1 METKMTTTTLNP
13 QDVPWYRTLSKKHWL
28 ILLATNLGWMFD
40 GFENYALILTAGSA
54 FKQLLD
60 PSLFSSIP
68 FYIGSIIAINLF
80 GWGVGGVVGGILADY
95 IGRKKMMIIS
105 ILAYSI
111 MTGLSSF
118 AWDFWSFA
126 ILRFL
131 VGVAVGSEWATGSS
145 MMAELWPDNARGKGA
160 GLMQCGLGLGF
171 FIASVTWLYISPM
184 GPDAWRY
191 MYLIGVLPALLT
203 LWIRRAIPESE
214 LWEEVNKK
222 RIAAINLQK
231 NGNELNDDQSKLA
244 KFTLVDLFTD
254 KSLRKQTIVIFLMSL
269 TTTVGFWGIST
280 WVPPFIASIAGAS
293 GKLAPQW
300 ASYAG
305 MAYTAGSVTGYIAFG
320 FLADKFG
327 RKPVTI
333 IFFLI
338 SLIMTPVFFFLT
350 KDLTWLL
357 MLAFITA
364 AFANGQYTWMPVWIP
379 ELYPTRIRATA
390 LAFAFNA
397 PRFIAFLG
405 PLLAGSMIVAFGGF
419 GKAAM
424 VLASI
429 YILGILVT
437 PMLRETKGQSL
448 PR

>member
-1 METKMTTTTLNP
+1 MTTTTLNP

-333 IFFLI
+333 TFFLI

>member
-1 METKMTTTTLNP
+1 MSTTMGNQEL
-13 QDVPWYRTLSKKHWL
+13 PWYRTLSKKHWL

-40 GFENYALILTAGSA
+40 GFENFALILTAGSA
-54 FKQLLD
+54 FRQLLD
-60 PSLFSSIP
+60 PSLYGSIP

-80 GWGVGGVVGGILADY
+80 GWAVGGVLGGVMADY

-111 MTGLSSF
+111 LTGLSSF

-160 GLMQCGLGLGF
+160 GLMQCGLGIGF
-171 FIASVTWLYISPM
+171 FIASVTWLYVSPM

-222 RIAAINLQK
+222 RVSAINLQK
-231 NGNELNDDQSKLA
+231 SGTSLNDDQTKLA

-254 KSLRKQTIVIFLMSL
+254 KSLRKQTIILFLMSL
-269 TTTVGFWGIST
+269 TTTVGFWGIAT
-280 WVPPFIASIAGAS
+280 WVPPFIASIAAAS
-293 GKLAPQW
+293 GKIAPQW

-305 MAYTAGSVTGYIAFG
+305 MAYTAGSVTGYISFG

-333 IFFLI
+333 IFFVL
-338 SLIMTPVFFFLT
+338 SLVVTPIFFFLT

-357 MLAFITA
+357 ALAFVTG
-364 AFANGQYTWMPVWIP
+364 AFTNGQYTWMASWLP
-379 ELYPTRIRATA
+379 ELYPTRVRATA
-390 LAFAFNA
+390 LAFVFNA
-397 PRFIAFLG
+397 PRFIACLG
-405 PLLAGSMIVAFGGF
+405 PLLGGTMIVAFGGF
-419 GKAAM
+419 GMAAM

-429 YILGILVT
+429 YILGIIVT
-437 PMLRETKGQSL
+437 PMLKETNGQPL
-448 PR
+448 PK

>member
-1 METKMTTTTLNP
+1 MSTTMGNQEL
-13 QDVPWYRTLSKKHWL
+13 PWYRTLSKKHWL

-40 GFENYALILTAGSA
+40 GFENFALILTAGSA
-54 FKQLLD
+54 FRQLLD
-60 PSLFSSIP
+60 PSLYGSIP

-80 GWGVGGVVGGILADY
+80 GWAVGGVLGGVMADY

-111 MTGLSSF
+111 LTGLSSF

-160 GLMQCGLGLGF
+160 GLMQCGLGIGF
-171 FIASVTWLYISPM
+171 FIASVTWLYVSPM

-214 LWEEVNKK
+214 LWEEVNKN
-222 RIAAINLQK
+222 RVSAINLQK
-231 NGNELNDDQSKLA
+231 SGTSLNDDQTKLA

-254 KSLRKQTIVIFLMSL
+254 KSLRKQTIILFLMSL
-269 TTTVGFWGIST
+269 TTTVGFWGIAT
-280 WVPPFIASIAGAS
+280 WVPPFIASIAAAS
-293 GKLAPQW
+293 GKIAPQW

-305 MAYTAGSVTGYIAFG
+305 MAYTAGSVTGYISFG

-333 IFFLI
+333 IFFVL
-338 SLIMTPVFFFLT
+338 SLIVTPIFFFLT

-357 MLAFITA
+357 ALAFVTG
-364 AFANGQYTWMPVWIP
+364 AFTNGQYTWMASWLP
-379 ELYPTRIRATA
+379 ELYPTRVRATA
-390 LAFAFNA
+390 LAFVFNA
-397 PRFIAFLG
+397 PRFIACLG
-405 PLLAGSMIVAFGGF
+405 PLLGGTMIVAFGGF
-419 GKAAM
+419 GMAAM

-429 YILGILVT
+429 YILGIIVT
-437 PMLRETKGQSL
+437 PMLKETNGQPL
-448 PR
+448 PK

>member
-1 METKMTTTTLNP
+1 MSTTMGNQEL
-13 QDVPWYRTLSKKHWL
+13 PWYRTLSKKHWL

-40 GFENYALILTAGSA
+40 GFENFALILTAGSA
-54 FKQLLD
+54 FRQLLD
-60 PSLFSSIP
+60 PSLHGSIP

-80 GWGVGGVVGGILADY
+80 GWAVGGVLGGVMADY

-160 GLMQCGLGLGF
+160 GLMQCGLGIGF
-171 FIASVTWLYISPM
+171 FIASVTWLYVSPM

-214 LWEEVNKK
+214 IWEEVNKK
-222 RIAAINLQK
+222 RVSAVNLQK
-231 NGNELNDDQSKLA
+231 SGTSLNDDQTKLA

-254 KSLRKQTIVIFLMSL
+254 KSLRKQTIILFLMSL
-269 TTTVGFWGIST
+269 TSTVGFWGIAT
-280 WVPPFIASIAGAS
+280 WVPPFIASIAAAS
-293 GKLAPQW
+293 GKIAPQW

-305 MAYTAGSVTGYIAFG
+305 MAYTAGSVTGYVSFG

-333 IFFLI
+333 TLFVL
-338 SLIMTPVFFFLT
+338 SLIATPIFFFLT

-357 MLAFITA
+357 ALAFVTG
-364 AFANGQYTWMPVWIP
+364 AFTNGQYTWMASWLP
-379 ELYPTRIRATA
+379 ELYPTRVRATA
-390 LAFAFNA
+390 LAFVFNA
-397 PRFIAFLG
+397 PRFIACLG
-405 PLLAGSMIVAFGGF
+405 PLLGGTMIVAFGGF
-419 GKAAM
+419 GMAAM

-429 YILGILVT
+429 YILGIIVT
-437 PMLRETKGQSL
+437 PMLKETNGQPL
-448 PR
+448 PK

>member
-1 METKMTTTTLNP
+1 MSTTMGNQEL
-13 QDVPWYRTLSKKHWL
+13 PWYRTLSKKHWL

-40 GFENYALILTAGSA
+40 GFENFALILTAGSA
-54 FKQLLD
+54 FRQLLD
-60 PSLFSSIP
+60 PSLHGSIP

-80 GWGVGGVVGGILADY
+80 GWAVGGVLGGVMADY

-160 GLMQCGLGLGF
+160 GLMQCGLGIGF
-171 FIASVTWLYISPM
+171 FIASVTWLYVSPM

-214 LWEEVNKK
+214 IWEEVNKK
-222 RIAAINLQK
+222 RVSAVNLQK
-231 NGNELNDDQSKLA
+231 SGTSLNDDQTKLA

-254 KSLRKQTIVIFLMSL
+254 KSLRKQTIILFLMSL
-269 TTTVGFWGIST
+269 TSTVGFWGIAT
-280 WVPPFIASIAGAS
+280 WVPPFIASIAAAS
-293 GKLAPQW
+293 GKIAPQW

-305 MAYTAGSVTGYIAFG
+305 MAYTAGSVTGYVSFG

-333 IFFLI
+333 TFFVI
-338 SLIMTPVFFFLT
+338 SLIVTPIFFFLT

-357 MLAFITA
+357 ALAFVTG
-364 AFANGQYTWMPVWIP
+364 AFTNGQYTWMASWLP
-379 ELYPTRIRATA
+379 ELYPTRVRATA
-390 LAFAFNA
+390 LAFVFNA
-397 PRFIAFLG
+397 PRFIACLG
-405 PLLAGSMIVAFGGF
+405 PLLGGTMIVAFGGF
-419 GKAAM
+419 GMAAM

-429 YILGILVT
+429 YILGIIVT
-437 PMLRETKGQSL
+437 PMLKETNGQPL
-448 PR
+448 PK

>member
-1 METKMTTTTLNP
+1 MSTTMGNQEL
-13 QDVPWYRTLSKKHWL
+13 PWYRTLSKKHWL

-40 GFENYALILTAGSA
+40 GFENFALILTAGSA
-54 FKQLLD
+54 FRQLLD
-60 PSLFSSIP
+60 PSLYGSIP

-80 GWGVGGVVGGILADY
+80 GWAVGGVLGGVMADY

-111 MTGLSSF
+111 LTGLSSF

-160 GLMQCGLGLGF
+160 GLMQCGLGIGF
-171 FIASVTWLYISPM
+171 FIASVTWLYVSPM

-222 RIAAINLQK
+222 RVSAINLQK
-231 NGNELNDDQSKLA
+231 SGTSLNDDQTKLA

-254 KSLRKQTIVIFLMSL
+254 KSLRKQTIILFLMSL
-269 TTTVGFWGIST
+269 TSTVGFWGIAT
-280 WVPPFIASIAGAS
+280 WVPPFIASIAAAS
-293 GKLAPQW
+293 GKIAPQW

-305 MAYTAGSVTGYIAFG
+305 MAYTAGSVAGYVSFG

-327 RKPVTI
+327 RKPITI
-333 IFFLI
+333 TFFVI
-338 SLIMTPVFFFLT
+338 SLIVTPIFFFLT

-357 MLAFITA
+357 ALAFVTG
-364 AFANGQYTWMPVWIP
+364 AFTNGQFTWMASWLP
-379 ELYPTRIRATA
+379 ELYPTRVRATA
-390 LAFAFNA
+390 LAFVFNA
-397 PRFIAFLG
+397 PRFIACLG
-405 PLLAGSMIVAFGGF
+405 PLLGGTMIVAFGGF
-419 GKAAM
+419 GMAAM

-429 YILGILVT
+429 YILGIIVT
-437 PMLRETKGQSL
+437 PMLKETNGQPL
-448 PR
+448 PK

>member
-1 METKMTTTTLNP
+1 MTTTTLNP

-214 LWEEVNKK
+214 LWEDVNKK

-333 IFFLI
+333 TFFLI

>member
-1 METKMTTTTLNP
+1 MSTTMGNQEL
-13 QDVPWYRTLSKKHWL
+13 PWYRTLSKKHWL

-40 GFENYALILTAGSA
+40 GFENFALILTAGSA
-54 FKQLLD
+54 FRQLLD
-60 PSLFSSIP
+60 PSLHGSIP

-80 GWGVGGVVGGILADY
+80 GWAVGGVLGGVMADY

-160 GLMQCGLGLGF
+160 GLMQCGLGIGF
-171 FIASVTWLYISPM
+171 FIASVTWLYVSPM

-214 LWEEVNKK
+214 IWEEVNKK
-222 RIAAINLQK
+222 RVSAVNLQK
-231 NGNELNDDQSKLA
+231 SGTSLNDDQTKLA

-254 KSLRKQTIVIFLMSL
+254 KSLRKQTIILFLMSL
-269 TTTVGFWGIST
+269 TSTVGFWGIAT
-280 WVPPFIASIAGAS
+280 WVPPFIASIAAAS
-293 GKLAPQW
+293 GKIAPQW

-305 MAYTAGSVTGYIAFG
+305 MAYTAGSVAGYVSFG

-327 RKPVTI
+327 RKPITI
-333 IFFLI
+333 TFFVI
-338 SLIMTPVFFFLT
+338 SLIVTPIFFFLT

-357 MLAFITA
+357 ALAFVTG
-364 AFANGQYTWMPVWIP
+364 AFTNGQYTWMASWLP
-379 ELYPTRIRATA
+379 ELYPTRVRATA
-390 LAFAFNA
+390 LAFVFNA
-397 PRFIAFLG
+397 PRFIACLG
-405 PLLAGSMIVAFGGF
+405 PLLGGAMIVAFGGF
-419 GKAAM
+419 GMAAM

-429 YILGILVT
+429 YILGIIVT
-437 PMLRETKGQSL
+437 PMLKETNGQPL
-448 PR
+448 PK

>member
-1 METKMTTTTLNP
+1 MSTTMGNQGL
-13 QDVPWYRTLSKKHWL
+13 PWYRTLSKKHWL

-40 GFENYALILTAGSA
+40 GFENFALILTAGSA
-54 FKQLLD
+54 FRQLLD
-60 PSLFSSIP
+60 PSLHGSIP

-80 GWGVGGVVGGILADY
+80 GWAVGGVLGGVMADY

-160 GLMQCGLGLGF
+160 GLMQCGLGIGF
-171 FIASVTWLYISPM
+171 FIASVTWLYVSPM

-214 LWEEVNKK
+214 IWEEVNKK
-222 RIAAINLQK
+222 RVSAVNLQK
-231 NGNELNDDQSKLA
+231 SGTSLNDDQTKLA

-254 KSLRKQTIVIFLMSL
+254 KSLRKQTIILFLMSL
-269 TTTVGFWGIST
+269 TSTVGFWGIAT
-280 WVPPFIASIAGAS
+280 WVPPFIASIAAAS
-293 GKLAPQW
+293 GKIAPQW

-305 MAYTAGSVTGYIAFG
+305 MAYTAGSVAGYVSFG

-327 RKPVTI
+327 RKPITI
-333 IFFLI
+333 TFFVI
-338 SLIMTPVFFFLT
+338 SLIVTPIFFFLT

-357 MLAFITA
+357 ALAFVTG
-364 AFANGQYTWMPVWIP
+364 AFTNGQFTWMASWLP
-379 ELYPTRIRATA
+379 ELYPTRVRATA
-390 LAFAFNA
+390 LAFVFNA
-397 PRFIAFLG
+397 PRFIACLG
-405 PLLAGSMIVAFGGF
+405 PLLGGTMIVAFGGF
-419 GKAAM
+419 GMAAM

-429 YILGILVT
+429 YILGIIVT
-437 PMLRETKGQSL
+437 PMLKETNGQPL
-448 PR
+448 PK

>member
-1 METKMTTTTLNP
+1 MSTTMGNQEL
-13 QDVPWYRTLSKKHWL
+13 PWYRTLSKKHWL
-28 ILLATNLGWMFD
+28 ILIATNLGWMFD

-60 PSLFSSIP
+60 PSLYGSIP

-80 GWGVGGVVGGILADY
+80 GWGVGGVLGGVLADY

-111 MTGLSSF
+111 MTGMSSF

-171 FIASVTWLYISPM
+171 FIASVTWLYVSPM

-222 RIAAINLQK
+222 RITAISLQK
-231 NGNELNDDQSKLA
+231 SGSSLNDDQSKLA

-254 KSLRKQTIVIFLMSL
+254 KSLRKQTIIIFLMSL

-280 WVPPFIASIAGAS
+280 WVPQFIASIAGAE
-293 GKLAPQW
+293 GKIAPQW

-305 MAYTAGSVTGYIAFG
+305 MAYTAGSVTGYITFG

-333 IFFLI
+333 TFFVF
-338 SLIMTPVFFFLT
+338 SLIMTPIFFFLT

-357 MLAFITA
+357 ALAFITA

-405 PLLAGSMIVAFGGF
+405 PLLAGTMIVAFGGF

-424 VLASI
+424 VLGSI
-429 YILGILVT
+429 YILGIIVT
-437 PMLRETKGQSL
+437 PMLKETKGQSL

>member
-1 METKMTTTTLNP
+1 MSTTIGNQEL
-13 QDVPWYRTLSKKHWL
+13 PWYRTLSKKHWL

-40 GFENYALILTAGSA
+40 GFENFALILTAGSA
-54 FKQLLD
+54 FRQLLD
-60 PSLFSSIP
+60 PSLYGSIP

-80 GWGVGGVVGGILADY
+80 GWAVGGVLGGVMADY

-111 MTGLSSF
+111 LTGLSSF

-160 GLMQCGLGLGF
+160 GLMQCGLGIGF
-171 FIASVTWLYISPM
+171 FIASVTWLYVSPM

-214 LWEEVNKK
+214 LWEEVNKN
-222 RIAAINLQK
+222 RVSAINLQK
-231 NGNELNDDQSKLA
+231 SGTSLNDDQTKLA

-254 KSLRKQTIVIFLMSL
+254 KSLRKQTIILFLMSL
-269 TTTVGFWGIST
+269 TSTVGFWGIAT
-280 WVPPFIASIAGAS
+280 WVPPFIASIAAAS
-293 GKLAPQW
+293 GKIAPQW

-305 MAYTAGSVTGYIAFG
+305 MAYTAGSVAGYVSFG

-327 RKPVTI
+327 RKPITI
-333 IFFLI
+333 TFFVI
-338 SLIMTPVFFFLT
+338 SLIVTPIFFFLT

-357 MLAFITA
+357 ALAFVTG
-364 AFANGQYTWMPVWIP
+364 AFTNGQFTWMASWLP
-379 ELYPTRIRATA
+379 ELYPTRVRATA
-390 LAFAFNA
+390 LAFVFNA
-397 PRFIAFLG
+397 PRFIACLG
-405 PLLAGSMIVAFGGF
+405 PLLGGTMIVAFGGF
-419 GKAAM
+419 GMAAM

-429 YILGILVT
+429 YILGIIVT
-437 PMLRETKGQSL
+437 PMLKETNGQPL
-448 PR
+448 PK

>member
-1 METKMTTTTLNP
+1 MGTQEL
-13 QDVPWYRTLSKKHWL
+13 PWYRTLSKKHWL
-28 ILLATNLGWMFD
+28 ILIATNLGWMFD

-60 PSLFSSIP
+60 PSLYGSIP

-80 GWGVGGVVGGILADY
+80 GWGVGGVLGGVLADY

-111 MTGLSSF
+111 MTGMSSF

-171 FIASVTWLYISPM
+171 FIASVTWLYVSPM

-222 RIAAINLQK
+222 RITAISLQK
-231 NGNELNDDQSKLA
+231 SGSSLNDDQSKLA

-254 KSLRKQTIVIFLMSL
+254 KSLRKQTIIIFLMSL

-280 WVPPFIASIAGAS
+280 WVPQFIASIAGAE
-293 GKLAPQW
+293 GKIAPQW

-305 MAYTAGSVTGYIAFG
+305 MAYTAGSVTGYITFG

-327 RKPVTI
+327 RKLVTI
-333 IFFLI
+333 TFFVF
-338 SLIMTPVFFFLT
+338 SLIMTPIFFFLT

-357 MLAFITA
+357 ALAFITA

-405 PLLAGSMIVAFGGF
+405 PLLAGTMIVAFGGF

-424 VLASI
+424 VLGSI
-429 YILGILVT
+429 YILGIIVT
-437 PMLRETKGQSL
+437 PMLKETKGQSL

>member
-1 METKMTTTTLNP
+1 
-13 QDVPWYRTLSKKHWL
+13 
-28 ILLATNLGWMFD
+28 MFD
-40 GFENYALILTAGSA
+40 GFENFALILTAGSA
-54 FKQLLD
+54 FRQLLD
-60 PSLFSSIP
+60 PSLYGSIP

-80 GWGVGGVVGGILADY
+80 GWAVGGVLGGVMADY

-111 MTGLSSF
+111 LTGLSSF

-160 GLMQCGLGLGF
+160 GLMQCGLGIGF
-171 FIASVTWLYISPM
+171 FIASVTWLYVSPM

-214 LWEEVNKK
+214 LWEEVNKN
-222 RIAAINLQK
+222 RVSAINLQK
-231 NGNELNDDQSKLA
+231 SGTSLNDDQTKLA

-254 KSLRKQTIVIFLMSL
+254 KSLRKQTIILFLMSL
-269 TTTVGFWGIST
+269 TTTVGFWGIAT
-280 WVPPFIASIAGAS
+280 WVPPFIASIAAAS
-293 GKLAPQW
+293 GKIAPQW

-305 MAYTAGSVTGYIAFG
+305 MAYTAGSVTGYVSFG

-333 IFFLI
+333 TFFVL
-338 SLIMTPVFFFLT
+338 SLIATPIFFFLT

-357 MLAFITA
+357 ALAFVTG
-364 AFANGQYTWMPVWIP
+364 AFTNGQYTWMASWLP
-379 ELYPTRIRATA
+379 ELYPTRVRATA
-390 LAFAFNA
+390 LAFVFNA
-397 PRFIAFLG
+397 PRFIACLG
-405 PLLAGSMIVAFGGF
+405 PLLGGTMIVAFGGF
-419 GKAAM
+419 GMAAM

-429 YILGILVT
+429 YILGIIVT
-437 PMLRETKGQSL
+437 PMLKETNGQPL
-448 PR
+448 PK

>member
-1 METKMTTTTLNP
+1 MSTTMGNQEL
-13 QDVPWYRTLSKKHWL
+13 PWYRTLSKKHWL

-40 GFENYALILTAGSA
+40 GFENFALILTAGSA
-54 FKQLLD
+54 FRQLLD
-60 PSLFSSIP
+60 PSLYGSIP

-80 GWGVGGVVGGILADY
+80 GWAVGGVLGGVMADY

-160 GLMQCGLGLGF
+160 GLMQCGLGIGF
-171 FIASVTWLYISPM
+171 FIASVTWLYVSPM

-214 LWEEVNKK
+214 LWEEVNKN
-222 RIAAINLQK
+222 RVSAINLQK
-231 NGNELNDDQSKLA
+231 SGTSLNDDQTKLA

-254 KSLRKQTIVIFLMSL
+254 KSLRKQTIILFLMSL
-269 TTTVGFWGIST
+269 TTTVGFWGIAT
-280 WVPPFIASIAGAS
+280 WVPPFIASIAAAS
-293 GKLAPQW
+293 GKIAPQW

-305 MAYTAGSVTGYIAFG
+305 MAYTAGSVTGYVSFG

-327 RKPVTI
+327 RKPITI
-333 IFFLI
+333 TFFVI
-338 SLIMTPVFFFLT
+338 SLIVTPIFFFLT

-357 MLAFITA
+357 ALAFVTG
-364 AFANGQYTWMPVWIP
+364 AFTNGQYTWMASWLP
-379 ELYPTRIRATA
+379 ELYPTRVRATA
-390 LAFAFNA
+390 LAFVFNA
-397 PRFIAFLG
+397 PRFIACLG
-405 PLLAGSMIVAFGGF
+405 PLLGGTMIVAFGGF
-419 GKAAM
+419 GMAAM

-429 YILGILVT
+429 YILGIIVT
-437 PMLRETKGQSL
+437 PMLKETNGQPL
-448 PR
+448 PK

>member
-1 METKMTTTTLNP
+1 MSTTMGNQEL
-13 QDVPWYRTLSKKHWL
+13 PWYRTLSKKHWL
-28 ILLATNLGWMFD
+28 ILIATNLGWMFD

-60 PSLFSSIP
+60 PSLYGSIP

-80 GWGVGGVVGGILADY
+80 GWGVGGVLGGVLADY

-111 MTGLSSF
+111 MTGMSSF

-171 FIASVTWLYISPM
+171 FIASVTWLYVSPM

-222 RIAAINLQK
+222 RITAISLQK
-231 NGNELNDDQSKLA
+231 SGSSLNDDQSKLA

-254 KSLRKQTIVIFLMSL
+254 KSLRKQTIIIFLMSL

-280 WVPPFIASIAGAS
+280 WVPQFIASIAGAE
-293 GKLAPQW
+293 GKIAPQW

-305 MAYTAGSVTGYIAFG
+305 MAYTAGSVTGYITFG

-327 RKPVTI
+327 RKLVTI
-333 IFFLI
+333 TFFVF
-338 SLIMTPVFFFLT
+338 SLIMTPIFFFLT

-357 MLAFITA
+357 ALAFITA

-405 PLLAGSMIVAFGGF
+405 PLLAGTMIVAFGGF

-424 VLASI
+424 VLGSI
-429 YILGILVT
+429 YI
-437 PMLRETKGQSL
+437 
-448 PR
+448 

>member
-1 METKMTTTTLNP
+1 MGNQELT
-13 QDVPWYRTLSKKHWL
+13 WYRTLSKKHWL

-40 GFENYALILTAGSA
+40 GFENFALILTAGSA
-54 FKQLLD
+54 FRQLLD
-60 PSLFSSIP
+60 PSLYGSIP
-68 FYIGSIIAINLF
+68 FYIGAIIAINLF
-80 GWGVGGVVGGILADY
+80 GWAVGGVLGGVMADY

-111 MTGLSSF
+111 LTGLSSF

-145 MMAELWPDNARGKGA
+145 MMAELWPNNARGKGA
-160 GLMQCGLGLGF
+160 GLMQCGLGIGF
-171 FIASVTWLYISPM
+171 FIASVTWLYVSPM

-214 LWEEVNKK
+214 LWEEVNKN
-222 RIAAINLQK
+222 RIAATNLQK
-231 NGNELNDDQSKLA
+231 SGTSLNDDQTKLA

-254 KSLRKQTIVIFLMSL
+254 KSLRKQTIILFLMSL
-269 TTTVGFWGIST
+269 TTTVGFWGIAT
-280 WVPPFIASIAGAS
+280 WVPPFIASIAAAS
-293 GKLAPQW
+293 GKIAPQW

-305 MAYTAGSVTGYIAFG
+305 MAYTAGSVTGYVSFG

-333 IFFLI
+333 TFFVI
-338 SLIMTPVFFFLT
+338 SLIVTPIFFFLT

-357 MLAFITA
+357 ALAFVTG
-364 AFANGQYTWMPVWIP
+364 AFTNGQYTWMASWLP
-379 ELYPTRIRATA
+379 ELYPTRVRATA
-390 LAFAFNA
+390 LAFVFNA
-397 PRFIAFLG
+397 PRFIACLG
-405 PLLAGSMIVAFGGF
+405 PLLGGTMIVAFGGF
-419 GKAAM
+419 GMAAM

-429 YILGILVT
+429 YILGIIVT
-437 PMLRETKGQSL
+437 PMLKETNGQPL
-448 PR
+448 PK

>member
-1 METKMTTTTLNP
+1 MSTTMGNQEL
-13 QDVPWYRTLSKKHWL
+13 PWYRTLSKKHWL

-40 GFENYALILTAGSA
+40 GFENFALILTAGSA
-54 FKQLLD
+54 FRQLLD
-60 PSLFSSIP
+60 PSLHGSIP

-80 GWGVGGVVGGILADY
+80 GWAVGGVLGGVMADY

-160 GLMQCGLGLGF
+160 GLMQCGLGIGF
-171 FIASVTWLYISPM
+171 FIASVTWLYVSPM

-214 LWEEVNKK
+214 IWEEVNKK
-222 RIAAINLQK
+222 RVSAVNLQK
-231 NGNELNDDQSKLA
+231 SGTSLNDDQTKLA

-254 KSLRKQTIVIFLMSL
+254 KSLRKQTIILFLMSL
-269 TTTVGFWGIST
+269 TSTVGFWGIAT
-280 WVPPFIASIAGAS
+280 WVPPFIASIAAAS
-293 GKLAPQW
+293 GKIAPQW

-305 MAYTAGSVTGYIAFG
+305 MAYTAGSVAGYVSFG

-327 RKPVTI
+327 RKPITI
-333 IFFLI
+333 TFFVI
-338 SLIMTPVFFFLT
+338 SLIVTPIFFFLT

-357 MLAFITA
+357 ALAFVTG
-364 AFANGQYTWMPVWIP
+364 AFTNGQFTWMASWLP
-379 ELYPTRIRATA
+379 ELYPTRVRATA
-390 LAFAFNA
+390 LAFVFNA
-397 PRFIAFLG
+397 PRFIACLG
-405 PLLAGSMIVAFGGF
+405 PLLGGTMIVAFGGF
-419 GKAAM
+419 GMAAM

-429 YILGILVT
+429 YILGIIVT
-437 PMLRETKGQSL
+437 PMLKETNGQPL
-448 PR
+448 PK

>member
-1 METKMTTTTLNP
+1 MSTTMGNQEL
-13 QDVPWYRTLSKKHWL
+13 PWYRTLSKKHWL
-28 ILLATNLGWMFD
+28 ILIATNLGWMFD

-60 PSLFSSIP
+60 PSLYGSIP

-80 GWGVGGVVGGILADY
+80 GWGVGGVLGGVLADY

-111 MTGLSSF
+111 MTGMSSF

-171 FIASVTWLYISPM
+171 FIASVTWLYVSPM

-222 RIAAINLQK
+222 RITAISLQK
-231 NGNELNDDQSKLA
+231 SGSSLNDDQSKLA

-254 KSLRKQTIVIFLMSL
+254 KSLRKQTIIIFLMSL

-280 WVPPFIASIAGAS
+280 WVPQFIASIAGAE
-293 GKLAPQW
+293 GKIAPQW

-305 MAYTAGSVTGYIAFG
+305 MAYTAGSVTGYITFG

-327 RKPVTI
+327 RKLVTI
-333 IFFLI
+333 TFFVF
-338 SLIMTPVFFFLT
+338 SLIMTPIFFFLT

-357 MLAFITA
+357 ALAFITA

-405 PLLAGSMIVAFGGF
+405 PLLAGTMIVAFGGF

-424 VLASI
+424 VLGSI
-429 YILGILVT
+429 YILGIIVT
-437 PMLRETKGQSL
+437 PMLKETKGQSL

>member
-1 METKMTTTTLNP
+1 MSTTMGNQEL
-13 QDVPWYRTLSKKHWL
+13 PWYRTLSKKHWL

-40 GFENYALILTAGSA
+40 GFENFALILTAGSA
-54 FKQLLD
+54 FRQLLD
-60 PSLFSSIP
+60 PSLYGSIP

-80 GWGVGGVVGGILADY
+80 GWAVGGVLGGVMADY

-111 MTGLSSF
+111 LTGLSSF

-160 GLMQCGLGLGF
+160 GLMQCGLGIGF
-171 FIASVTWLYISPM
+171 FIASVTWLYVSPM

-214 LWEEVNKK
+214 IWEEVNKK
-222 RIAAINLQK
+222 RVSAINLQK
-231 NGNELNDDQSKLA
+231 SGTSLNDDQTKLA

-254 KSLRKQTIVIFLMSL
+254 KSLRKQTIILFLMSL
-269 TTTVGFWGIST
+269 TTTVGFWGIAT
-280 WVPPFIASIAGAS
+280 WVPPFIASIAAAS
-293 GKLAPQW
+293 GKIAPQW

-305 MAYTAGSVTGYIAFG
+305 MAYTAGSVTGYVSFG

-327 RKPVTI
+327 RKPITI
-333 IFFLI
+333 TFFVI
-338 SLIMTPVFFFLT
+338 SLIVTPIFFFLT

-357 MLAFITA
+357 ALAFVTG
-364 AFANGQYTWMPVWIP
+364 AFTNGQYTWMASWLP
-379 ELYPTRIRATA
+379 ELYPTRVRATA
-390 LAFAFNA
+390 LAFVFNA
-397 PRFIAFLG
+397 PRFIACLG
-405 PLLAGSMIVAFGGF
+405 PLLGGTMIVAFGGF
-419 GKAAM
+419 GMAAM

-429 YILGILVT
+429 YILGIIVT
-437 PMLRETKGQSL
+437 PMLKETNGQPL
-448 PR
+448 PK

>member
-1 METKMTTTTLNP
+1 MTTTTLNP

-214 LWEEVNKK
+214 LWEDVNKK

-305 MAYTAGSVTGYIAFG
+305 MAYTAGSVTGYICIAPLSG
-320 FLADKFG
+320 FLSDKFG

>member
-1 METKMTTTTLNP
+1 MSTTMGNQEL
-13 QDVPWYRTLSKKHWL
+13 PWYRTLSKKHWL
-28 ILLATNLGWMFD
+28 ILIATNLGWMFD

-60 PSLFSSIP
+60 PSLYSSIS

-80 GWGVGGVVGGILADY
+80 GWAVGGVLGGVMADY

-105 ILAYSI
+105 ILAYSV
-111 MTGLSSF
+111 MTGISSF

-160 GLMQCGLGLGF
+160 GLMQCGLGIGF
-171 FIASVTWLYISPM
+171 FIASVTWLYVSPM

-214 LWEEVNKK
+214 LWEEVNKN
-222 RIAAINLQK
+222 RIAATNLQK
-231 NGNELNDDQSKLA
+231 SGTSLNDDQTKLA

-254 KSLRKQTIVIFLMSL
+254 KSLRKQTIILFLMSL
-269 TTTVGFWGIST
+269 TTTVGFWGIAT
-280 WVPPFIASIAGAS
+280 WVPPFIASIAAAS
-293 GKLAPQW
+293 GKIAPQW

-305 MAYTAGSVTGYIAFG
+305 MAYTAGSVTGYVSFG

-333 IFFLI
+333 TFFVI
-338 SLIMTPVFFFLT
+338 SLIVTPIFFFLT

-357 MLAFITA
+357 ALAFVTG
-364 AFANGQYTWMPVWIP
+364 AFTNGQYTWMASWLP
-379 ELYPTRIRATA
+379 ELYPTRVRATA
-390 LAFAFNA
+390 LAFVFNA
-397 PRFIAFLG
+397 PRFIACLG
-405 PLLAGSMIVAFGGF
+405 PLLGGTMIVAFGGF
-419 GKAAM
+419 GMAAM

-429 YILGILVT
+429 YILGIIVT
-437 PMLRETKGQSL
+437 PMLKETNGQPL
-448 PR
+448 PK

>member
-1 METKMTTTTLNP
+1 
-13 QDVPWYRTLSKKHWL
+13 
-28 ILLATNLGWMFD
+28 MFD

-54 FKQLLD
+54 FRQLLD
-60 PSLFSSIP
+60 PSLHGSIP

-80 GWGVGGVVGGILADY
+80 GWGVGGVLGGVMADY

-171 FIASVTWLYISPM
+171 FIASVTWLYVSPM

-214 LWEEVNKK
+214 LWEDVNKK
-222 RIAAINLQK
+222 RIAAVNLQK
-231 NGNELNDDQSKLA
+231 SGSSLNDDQTKLA
-244 KFTLVDLFTD
+244 KFTLVDLLSD
-254 KSLRKQTIVIFLMSL
+254 KTLRKQTIILFLMSL
-269 TTTVGFWGIST
+269 TTTVGFWGIAT

-293 GKLAPQW
+293 GKIAPQW

-305 MAYTAGSVTGYIAFG
+305 MAYTAGSIIGYITFG

-327 RKPVTI
+327 RKPITI
-333 IFFLI
+333 AFFAL
-338 SLIMTPVFFFLT
+338 SLIMTPIFFFLT

-357 MLAFITA
+357 ALAFITA
-364 AFANGQYTWMPVWIP
+364 AFATGQYTWMPAWIP
-379 ELYPTRIRATA
+379 ELYPTRVRATA

-405 PLLAGSMIVAFGGF
+405 PLLAGTMIVTFGGF
-419 GKAAM
+419 GMAAM

-429 YILGILVT
+429 YILGIIVT
-437 PMLRETKGQSL
+437 PMLKETNGQPL
-448 PR
+448 PK

>member
-1 METKMTTTTLNP
+1 MSTTIGNQEL
-13 QDVPWYRTLSKKHWL
+13 PWYRTLSKKHWL

-40 GFENYALILTAGSA
+40 GFENFALILTAGSA
-54 FKQLLD
+54 FRQLLD
-60 PSLFSSIP
+60 PSLYGSIP

-80 GWGVGGVVGGILADY
+80 GWAVGGVLGGVMADY

-111 MTGLSSF
+111 LTGLSSF

-160 GLMQCGLGLGF
+160 GLMQCGLGIGF
-171 FIASVTWLYISPM
+171 FIASVTWLYVSPM

-214 LWEEVNKK
+214 LWEEVNKN
-222 RIAAINLQK
+222 RVSAINLQK
-231 NGNELNDDQSKLA
+231 SGTSLNDDQTKLA

-254 KSLRKQTIVIFLMSL
+254 KSLRKQTIILFLMSL
-269 TTTVGFWGIST
+269 TTTVGFWGIAT
-280 WVPPFIASIAGAS
+280 WVPPFIASIAAAS
-293 GKLAPQW
+293 GKIAPQW

-305 MAYTAGSVTGYIAFG
+305 MAYTAGSVTGYVSFG

-333 IFFLI
+333 TFFVL
-338 SLIMTPVFFFLT
+338 SLIVTPIFFFLT

-357 MLAFITA
+357 ALAFVTG
-364 AFANGQYTWMPVWIP
+364 AFTNGQFTWMASWLP
-379 ELYPTRIRATA
+379 ELYPTRVRATA
-390 LAFAFNA
+390 LAFVFNA
-397 PRFIAFLG
+397 PRFIACLG
-405 PLLAGSMIVAFGGF
+405 PLLGGTMIVAFGGF
-419 GKAAM
+419 GMAAM

-429 YILGILVT
+429 YILGIIVT
-437 PMLRETKGQSL
+437 PMLKETNGQPL
-448 PR
+448 PK